1 MKIKYLT
8 QAVAIALTLSATQAM
23 AQDFQWDEHDALEIE
38 FPDVTIP
45 GAFTDYFYFSLSNPV
60 NIDSITV
67 ASNNGAALQ
76 IDQGTVTLYQFS
88 GNILGASL
96 GSYSFDGTT
105 GSTNHFFDNVAAG
118 TYAYVV
124 TGFASG
130 TDGGSYTISST
141 ISAVP
146 EPSAWALMIAGLG
159 MIGFISHRR
168 RQYF

>member
-23 AQDFQWDEHDALEIE
+23 ATDFLWDEHDALEIE
-38 FPDVTIP
+38 FPDVAA
-45 GAFTDYFYFSLSNPV
+45 GAFADYFYFSLSNPV

-67 ASNNGAALQ
+67 ASNNDAALQ
-76 IDQGTVTLYQFS
+76 IDQGTVTLYQVS
-88 GNILGASL
+88 GNVLGASL

-105 GSTNHFFDNVAAG
+105 GSTDNFFNNVATG

-146 EPSAWALMIAGLG
+146 EPSAWALMVAGLG